1 MLKNNNNVFLDGS
14 APRPSRASRALAMGL
29 FLALVAA
36 LGAAA
41 AAIDIDF
48 RALDFGADHASDTP
62 VIAAAKSGQ
71 LEQLIAL
78 LEGGA
83 DVNAANAFGMTALHA
98 ALYPHETGGFAE
110 LAEHHRTEIVHELLA
125 AGADLH
131 AEDGFSLSPLML
143 ADNQHLHNKIWTNY
157 YGQKY
162 YHNVW
167 DLKVRAGW
175 PRLPRL
181 PRVFCPHS
189 LTCLS
194 TLRPPLHPPLSLAC
208 AQVSEEAA
216 ELVRTTARD
225 DL

>member
-1 MLKNNNNVFLDGS
+1 
-14 APRPSRASRALAMGL
+14 MGL
-29 FLALVAA
+29 LLALVAA
-36 LGAAA
+36 LSAAA
-41 AAIDIDF
+41 AAIDMDF

-143 ADNQHLHNKIWTNY
+143 ADNLHLANKIWTNY

-167 DLKVRAGW
+167 DLRVRARAPGLARPS
-175 PRLPRL
+175 PRAT
-181 PRVFCPHS
+181 CPS
-189 LTCLS
+189 LTPAGP
-194 TLRPPLHPPLSLAC
+194 TP
-208 AQVSEEAA
+208 
-216 ELVRTTARD
+216 
-225 DL
+225 

>member
-1 MLKNNNNVFLDGS
+1 MQRKKYSCVFFAVVGHW
-14 APRPSRASRALAMGL
+14 RAARCSPPMRL
-29 FLALVAA
+29 FLALFAA

-41 AAIDIDF
+41 AAIDMDF

-143 ADNQHLHNKIWTNY
+143 ADNLHLANKIWTNY

-167 DLKVRAGW
+167 DLRVRASAPGLARPS
-175 PRLPRL
+175 PRAT
-181 PRVFCPHS
+181 CPS
-189 LTCLS
+189 LTPAGP
-194 TLRPPLHPPLSLAC
+194 TP
-208 AQVSEEAA
+208 
-216 ELVRTTARD
+216 
-225 DL
+225 